1 MTRDRRGGKCVDKGF
16 TLVELLVV
24 IGIIAVLIGVLLPA
38 LQKARRQAATVQC
51 ASNMRQISM
60 AMLSY
65 IQANKGYF
73 PPSAAPVVAG
83 VYPNGWWWPNE
94 LVRFGFIKGQ
104 GINVYPTPGMP
115 TSNKQFSR
123 SNVFRCP
130 EGLSEDDGSG
140 GGGDWPTDSKN
151 NGYTISNDSQ
161 CAAEGLGIPSWYMI
175 NSRTTLNSTGTV
187 IGAMKYPGGA
197 QAAPF
202 TWFNS
207 TATATIIAD
216 ATLRRQISMVRKASE
231 LIMIV
236 EASNTNFYDQN
247 PPATPTPQQ
256 FMRRLGARHGQKT
269 SNGLNAFTNFAF
281 FDGHVGL
288 FPTDQYQSPPSFPAD
303 KWFRETIFWLGNQ
316 R

>member
-1 MTRDRRGGKCVDKGF
+1 
-16 TLVELLVV
+16 
-24 IGIIAVLIGVLLPA
+24 
-38 LQKARRQAATVQC
+38 
-51 ASNMRQISM
+51 MRQISM